1 MKTNIIRAFALAISL
16 LMAGTSFAGNNI
28 TVKGSDTMVILGQKW
43 AEVYMQKNSDT
54 TVQVTG
60 GGSGTG
66 IAALLNGTTDICNA
80 SRPMK
85 PTEVADFVKK
95 FRSRPHEYRTCMD
108 GLSVYVNEGCPL
120 TQLSFPQLEGIFT
133 GKITNWKQVGGPDAP
148 ISLYGRENSSG
159 TYEFF
164 KEHVLNKKDFAATT
178 KTMPGTA
185 AVIEAVAKD
194 PNGIGYGG
202 IAYGKG
208 IKALAVSK
216 TDGGEAIQPGEE
228 TVLSGKYPISR
239 YLFNYVDPAKD
250 NGAVQKY
257 IDWCL
262 SDEGQAVVKDVGY
275 FPLPKNLREAA
286 K

>member
-1 MKTNIIRAFALAISL
+1 MKTFILALL
-16 LMAGTSFAGNNI
+16 LPAAVHAGNI

-43 AEVYMQKNSDT
+43 AETYMKSHAGT

-66 IAALLNGTTDICNA
+66 IAALLNGTTDICDA

-85 PTEVADFVKK
+85 PAETGDFVKK
-95 FRSRPHEYRTCMD
+95 FKTRPHEYKMCLD
-108 GLSVYVNEGCPL
+108 ALSVYVNSSNPI

-133 GKITNWKQVGGPDAP
+133 GKITNWKDVGGPDAP

-164 KEHVLNKKDFAATT
+164 KEHVLNKKDFAAAT

-185 AVIEAVAKD
+185 AVIQGVAKD
-194 PNGIGYGG
+194 AASIGYGG
-202 IAYGKG
+202 IAYGEGVKHL
-208 IKALAVSK
+208 KVSK
-216 TDGGEAIQPGEE
+216 IDGGAAIEPNEE
-228 TVLSGKYPISR
+228 TVLNNTYPISR
-239 YLFNYVDPAKD
+239 YLFNYVSPAKD
-250 NGAVQKY
+250 NGEVADY
-257 IDWCL
+257 ITWCV

-275 FPLPKNLREAA
+275 FPLPKNLR
-286 K
+286 